1 MKVLWVSAGIFDD
14 ADEKQSGVWQKAL
27 VVKLAEVPGHE
38 FGNVSYQSFSSAI
51 VYNVYKNIK
60 QWGIPRQGRIRNGMP
75 PKKVC
80 SQFLKIVDDFDPDI
94 IQVWGSENPF
104 KLLPFRTGK
113 KAIRVLTMQG
123 VLGSISSH
131 ILRGLSVQEILSA
144 IGIREILTNISLL
157 SIRRFFQKEA
167 KVEQR
172 MLNSAD
178 FILTQ
183 SEWTE
188 SQITPLINGIGCF
201 RVRRV
206 LRNPFLQCDKWTMF
220 THPNPIVYSAS
231 WGYSLKATHILI
243 KAISIV
249 KETVPDVE
257 LRIAG
262 ATGRR
267 DWLMNGY
274 LRLILR
280 MIRRLGL
287 ESNVKWL
294 GAIDATTI
302 VKHLQEA
309 SVFVNTSFVESY
321 SLVLAEAMSVG
332 TPCVVSYAGAMP
344 ELADPGKEAL
354 FFSPG
359 DYKQCAHQILKLLK
373 NSQLAHNISTNAI
386 QRSNKRENG
395 LDYIK
400 AHFDTYEAILRHK
413 SRDQS

>member
-1 MKVLWVSAGIFDD
+1 MKVLWISVGIFDD

-27 VVKLAEVPGHE
+27 VVKLAEIPGHE
-38 FGNVSYQSFSSAI
+38 FGNVSYQSFSSKL

-75 PKKVC
+75 PQKVC

-113 KAIRVLTMQG
+113 KAIRILTVQG

-131 ILRGLSVQEILSA
+131 ILRGLSVQEILST
-144 IGIREILTNISLL
+144 IGIREILTNRSLL
-157 SIRRFFQKEA
+157 SIKRYFQKEA
-167 KVEQR
+167 KIEER
-172 MLNSAD
+172 ILNSAD
-178 FILTQ
+178 FIITQ

-188 SQITPLINGIGCF
+188 SQITPLINSAGF
-201 RVRRV
+201 LRVRPV
-206 LRNPFLQCDKWTMF
+206 LRDSFLQCDKWTMF
-220 THPNPIVYSAS
+220 SHSNPIIYSAS
-231 WGYSLKATHILI
+231 WGHSLKATHVLI

-249 KETVPDVE
+249 KKTVPDVE

-267 DWLMNGY
+267 DWLGDGY

-280 MIRRLGL
+280 MIKRLGL
-287 ESNVKWL
+287 ESNVRWL
-294 GAIDATTI
+294 GAIDAPTI
-302 VKHLQEA
+302 VKNLQEA
-309 SVFVNTSFVESY
+309 SVFVNTSFIESY

-344 ELADPGKEAL
+344 ELAEPGKEAL
-354 FFSPG
+354 FFTPG
-359 DYKQCAHQILKLLK
+359 DYKQCAYQILKLLQ
-373 NSQLAHNISTNAI
+373 NSQLAHKISINAI
-386 QRSNKRENG
+386 QRSNNRENG
-395 LDYIK
+395 LDFVR
-400 AHFDTYEAILRHK
+400 AHFETYEAVLQKVMPH
-413 SRDQS
+413 S